1 MDGLRLAGCFDT
13 VEMKPE
19 CQCNPA
25 IKSHPCRRRA
35 GTIEACKGRR
45 KGDEDMGEALYRFIQ
60 AYYTD
65 VLAIL
70 PTTLLLI
77 GC

>member
-1 MDGLRLAGCFDT
+1 
-13 VEMKPE
+13 
-19 CQCNPA
+19 
-25 IKSHPCRRRA
+25 
-35 GTIEACKGRR
+35 
-45 KGDEDMGEALYRFIQ
+45 MGEALYRFIQ